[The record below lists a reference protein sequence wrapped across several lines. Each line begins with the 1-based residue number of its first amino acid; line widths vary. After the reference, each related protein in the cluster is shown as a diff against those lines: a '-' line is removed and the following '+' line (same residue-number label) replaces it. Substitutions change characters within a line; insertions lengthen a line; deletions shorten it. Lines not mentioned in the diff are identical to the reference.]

1 MGKIVY
7 QKDKDGNVVYPVTIG
22 DAIAVNGA
30 TLTAKVNKLDGIEAG
45 AQKNAVTSVAG
56 KTGAVTLAKS
66 DVGLSNVTNDSQVK
80 RSEMGKANG
89 VATLDAQG
97 KVPSSQLPSY
107 VDDVLEYTASS
118 SFPTTGET
126 GKIYVD
132 TTTNK
137 NYRWGGT
144 AYVEISASIA
154 LGETS
159 STAYAGNKGKANAD
173 AIANHK
179 NDTASHVSEAERT
192 AWNAK
197 WNYSEDTIKA
207 VKVNSATKAD
217 SATTAGSCTGNAA
230 TATNATNHINNTEN
244 PHGVTK
250 AQVGLGNVGN
260 FKAVSTVASQGLTAT
275 EKSNARANIGAG
287 TSNFSGSY
295 ADLTNK
301 PSAATQSAAGFMS
314 ANDKK
319 KLDGIAAGANAYT
332 HPDTH
337 AASMITGLATVATTG
352 SYNDLSNK
360 PTSLP
365 ASNTTSTYAKTGTAP
380 VNGKAVY
387 AAIGA
392 TQSVL
397 TNNTTNYDDSK
408 IAAIVDV
415 AAVDTTIQ

>member
-1 MGKIVY
+1 MGKIIY

-45 AQKNAVTSVAG
+45 AQKNTVTSVAG
-56 KTGAVTLAKS
+56 KTGAVTVSKS
-66 DVGLSNVTNDSQVK
+66 DVGLSNVSNDSQVK

-107 VDDVLEYTASS
+107 VDDVLEYTALA
-118 SFPTTGET
+118 SFPKTGED

-137 NYRWGGT
+137 TYRWGGT
-144 AYVEISASIA
+144 SYTEISASIA

-159 STAYAGNKGKANAD
+159 STAYAGDKGKANAT

-179 NDTASHVSEAERT
+179 NDTVSHITADERT
-192 AWNAK
+192 AWNGK
-197 WNYSEDTIKA
+197 WTYDEATIKA
-207 VKVNSATKAD
+207 VKVSNATKAD

-230 TATNATNHINNTEN
+230 TATNATNHISNTNN
-244 PHGVTK
+244 PHSVTK
-250 AQVGLGNVGN
+250 EQVGLGNVGN
-260 FKAVSTVASQGLTAT
+260 FKAVSTVASQGLTST

-295 ADLTNK
+295 NDLTNK
-301 PSAATQSAAGFMS
+301 PT
-314 ANDKK
+314 
-319 KLDGIAAGANAYT
+319 I
-332 HPDTH
+332 P
-337 AASMITGLATVATTG
+337 TT
-352 SYNDLSNK
+352 
-360 PTSLP
+360 LP
-365 ASNTTSTYAKTGTAP
+365 ASNTTSTYSSTGTAP

-387 AAIGA
+387 AAVGKLFGA
-392 TQSVL
+392 L
-397 TNNTTNYDDSK
+397 TSNTTNYNDSK